1 MPTDLPDNSEP
12 RRFAGGLPI
21 GAWIGVGLLS
31 LGAAGVAGA
40 MIMRSADRAPIAQ
53 VAAATESSQSVRP
66 APDAVPAKPAPHSG
80 KVATPN
86 ASTAQPHSTP
96 AGTTPA
102 AACATCGVVESV
114 DPVQQ
119 PGQATGLGAVA
130 GGVLGGVV
138 GHQMGGGNGKTA
150 MTVLGAVGGGLAG
163 NEVEKRARS
172 DTLFNVRVR
181 MEDGT
186 KRTFQQSRSLAVGAH
201 VVVDGTK
208 LRLAGAPAGT

>member
-1 MPTDLPDNSEP
+1 MPTDLPDNSRP
-12 RRFAGGLPI
+12 RRFAGDLPRV
-21 GAWIGVGLLS
+21 AWIGAGLLS

-53 VAAATESSQSVRP
+53 VAAAAATESTQNVRSV
-66 APDAVPAKPAPHSG
+66 PDATPAKPSLQAS

-86 ASTAQPHSTP
+86 PSAVAQRSTQAGATP
-96 AGTTPA
+96 V
-102 AACATCGVVESV
+102 AACPTCGVVESV
-114 DPVQQ
+114 EPVQQ

-172 DTLFNVRVR
+172 ETLFNVRVR
-181 MEDGT
+181 MEDGSR
-186 KRTFQQSRSLAVGAH
+186 RTFQQSRSLSVGAH

-208 LRLAGAPAGT
+208 LRVAGA